1 MNTLIQMD
9 DAVFIQ
15 DDQVK
20 TTSLKIA
27 EIFKK
32 RHDHVLRKIEN
43 ILTMKSTAPNFE
55 VSEFT
60 EHNFQLSEYLDGT
73 GRKLPMYEMTK
84 DGFIFLVMGFTGED
98 AALTKIAYI
107 NTFNQMAAML
117 YNTQGHHEHIH
128 VGAKVQLKA
137 GGPIYTVSRIH
148 YDTNGL
154 MQDAEVMWHDRSAK
168 LCREI
173 IPVACLTLDTKN
185 LIQNKTLDDFW
196 RSVEDYGLSKLN
208 HSRSDQILALNM
220 TQIYQCIQ
228 GLPPKVQLSAVLMQ
242 SQNPHPIYMQHNY
255 AVSSVLTKKTQRCWI
270 FSLKRQSVNLLN

>member
-1 MNTLIQMD
+1 MNTIIQMD

-15 DDQVK
+15 EDLVK
-20 TTSLKIA
+20 TSSLKVA
-27 EIFKK
+27 EIFGKQHK
-32 RHDHVLRKIEN
+32 DILRKIEN
-43 ILTMKSTAPNFE
+43 
-55 VSEFT
+55 
-60 EHNFQLSEYLDGT
+60 LDCSPTFSSAHFCAHDQTIDIGKGAT
-73 GRKLPMYEMTK
+73 RESKYYEMTK
-84 DGFIFLVMGFTGED
+84 DGFIFLVMGFTGAT
-98 AALTKIAYI
+98 AARIKEAYI

-117 YNTQGHHEHIH
+117 YNTQGHHEHVH
-128 VGAKVQLKA
+128 VGATVQLKA

-270 FSLKRQSVNLLN
+270 FSLKRQSVNLFN